1 MSRLILKV
9 GNRGYY
15 QGIDSE
21 TMVPAFSNIS
31 PQSHLVVSFEN
42 EEELNSHIKMKE
54 FEDHFGK
61 IEMIPVSVESHQLRK
76 NRYISVE
83 ILARCGI
90 IDTDA
95 MFNLLPIVG
104 SC

>member
-1 MSRLILKV
+1 
-9 GNRGYY
+9 
-15 QGIDSE
+15 
-21 TMVPAFSNIS
+21 
-31 PQSHLVVSFEN
+31 
-42 EEELNSHIKMKE
+42 MKE